1 MSISS
6 KMYQKGRA
14 VESNSGLAS
23 VPRHRNARKL
33 EGFLI
38 RNILFN
44 VAYINSELAV
54 ENER

>member
-1 MSISS
+1 
-6 KMYQKGRA
+6 MYQKGRA